1 MKYTKFARM
10 WKLHIHLKN
19 LHLPFCLPTT
29 AACRIIASMK
39 RKNVLVMVSPMSFPR
54 TEGIAR
60 YAREHDW
67 NLMIQDRLGYH
78 PLAWNGDGVIATI
91 RSDPVTFSCI
101 SRLMKRGV
109 PVVDLTISRPDVAVP
124 RVTSDH
130 TAIGRLA
137 AEHFRERNF
146 RNAVWFSIGWGAVHG
161 MRFKGLQEGLGGAPL
176 KWVLAES
183 LPSSRQNDW
192 SSFTKW
198 LRGAFA
204 AAPKP
209 VAALTYD
216 EADGARLLNAAL
228 ELDISVPEE
237 LAILTIGDNRTICEN
252 QSVPLSSIDQN
263 LERGGYEAAALLDR
277 LMSGQRPPKKPILV
291 PPLGVVVRRST
302 EVIAVSDPTVRKAME
317 FISKR
322 LAQPIGSPQIA
333 DALGVRRPVLDTLFR
348 EHLCHSVGE
357 EIRRQRFARAK
368 LLLETTNMSVAAI
381 AAETGYCS
389 PSHLANTF
397 RDATGV
403 SPRAWR
409 NRL

>member
-1 MKYTKFARM
+1 MKYTKFTRM

-19 LHLPFCLPTT
+19 LHLPFCLPLT

-101 SRLMKRGV
+101 
-109 PVVDLTISRPDVAVP
+109 
-124 RVTSDH
+124 
-130 TAIGRLA
+130 
-137 AEHFRERNF
+137 
-146 RNAVWFSIGWGAVHG
+146 
-161 MRFKGLQEGLGGAPL
+161 
-176 KWVLAES
+176 
-183 LPSSRQNDW
+183 
-192 SSFTKW
+192 
-198 LRGAFA
+198 
-204 AAPKP
+204 
-209 VAALTYD
+209 
-216 EADGARLLNAAL
+216 ARLLNAAL

-317 FISKR
+317 LISRK

-389 PSHLANTF
+389 PSHFANTF
-397 RDATGV
+397 RDTTGV

-409 NRL
+409 NQL

>member
-1 MKYTKFARM
+1 
-10 WKLHIHLKN
+10 
-19 LHLPFCLPTT
+19 
-29 AACRIIASMK
+29 
-39 RKNVLVMVSPMSFPR
+39 MVSPMSFPR

-109 PVVDLTISRPDVAVP
+109 PVVDLTISRPDVSVP

-146 RNAVWFSIGWGAVHG
+146 LNAVWFSTGWGAVHA
-161 MRFKGLQEGLGGAPL
+161 MRFKGLQEGLERAPL

-183 LPSSRQNDW
+183 LPTSRQNDW
-192 SSFTKW
+192 ASFTKW

-302 EVIAVSDPTVRKAME
+302 EVIAVSNPTVRKAME
-317 FISKR
+317 FISKK
-322 LAQPIGSPQIA
+322 LTQPIGSPQIA
-333 DALGVRRPVLDTLFR
+333 DALGVRRPVLDALFR

>member
-1 MKYTKFARM
+1 M

-19 LHLPFCLPTT
+19 LHLPFCLPTA

-146 RNAVWFSIGWGAVHG
+146 RNAVWFSVGWGAVHA
-161 MRFKGLQEGLGGAPL
+161 MRFKGLQEGLERTPL

-183 LPSSRQNDW
+183 LPTSRQNDW

-317 FISKR
+317 LISKR

-333 DALGVRRPVLDTLFR
+333 DALGVRRPVLDALFR

-397 RDATGV
+397 RAATGA

>member
-1 MKYTKFARM
+1 M

-29 AACRIIASMK
+29 AACCIMASMK

-146 RNAVWFSIGWGAVHG
+146 RNAVWFSTGWGAVHA
-161 MRFKGLQEGLGGAPL
+161 MRFKGLQEGLERAPL

-183 LPSSRQNDW
+183 LPTSRQNDW

-252 QSVPLSSIDQN
+252 QSVPLSSIDQT

-333 DALGVRRPVLDTLFR
+333 DALGVRRPILDTLFR

>member
-1 MKYTKFARM
+1 MKYTKFTRM

-146 RNAVWFSIGWGAVHG
+146 RNAVWFSVGWGAVHA
-161 MRFKGLQEGLGGAPL
+161 MRFKGLQEGLERTPL

-183 LPSSRQNDW
+183 LPTSRQNDW

-209 VAALTYD
+209 LAALTYD

-291 PPLGVVVRRST
+291 PPLGVIVRRST

-333 DALGVRRPVLDTLFR
+333 DALGIRRPVLDTLFR

-389 PSHLANTF
+389 PSHFANTF

-409 NRL
+409 NQL

>member
-1 MKYTKFARM
+1 
-10 WKLHIHLKN
+10 
-19 LHLPFCLPTT
+19 
-29 AACRIIASMK
+29 MK
-39 RKNVLVMVSPMSFPR
+39 RKNVLVMVSPMSFTR

-109 PVVDLTISRPDVAVP
+109 PLVDLTISRPDVAVP

-146 RNAVWFSIGWGAVHG
+146 RNAVWFSTGWGAVHA
-161 MRFKGLQEGLGGAPL
+161 MRFKGLQEGLERAPL

-183 LPSSRQNDW
+183 LPTSRQNDW

-277 LMSGQRPPKKPILV
+277 LMSGQRPPTTPILV

-317 FISKR
+317 LISKR

-381 AAETGYCS
+381 AAEIGYCS

>member
-1 MKYTKFARM
+1 MKYTKFTRI

-78 PLAWNGDGVIATI
+78 PLA
-91 RSDPVTFSCI
+91 SDPVTFSCI

-146 RNAVWFSIGWGAVHG
+146 RNAVWFSTGWGAVHA
-161 MRFKGLQEGLGGAPL
+161 MRFKGLQEGLERAPL

-183 LPSSRQNDW
+183 LPTSRQNDW
-192 SSFTKW
+192 PSFTKW

-317 FISKR
+317 FISRK

>member
-1 MKYTKFARM
+1 MKYTKFTRI

-19 LHLPFCLPTT
+19 LHLPFCLPTA

-39 RKNVLVMVSPMSFPR
+39 RRNVLVMVSPMSFPR

-146 RNAVWFSIGWGAVHG
+146 RNAVWFSTGWGAVHA
-161 MRFKGLQEGLGGAPL
+161 MRFKGLQEGLERAPL

-183 LPSSRQNDW
+183 LPTSRQNDW
-192 SSFTKW
+192 PSFTKW

-333 DALGVRRPVLDTLFR
+333 DALGVRRPILDALFR

>member
-1 MKYTKFARM
+1 
-10 WKLHIHLKN
+10 
-19 LHLPFCLPTT
+19 
-29 AACRIIASMK
+29 
-39 RKNVLVMVSPMSFPR
+39 MVSPMSVPR
-54 TEGIAR
+54 IEGIAR

-91 RSDPVTFSCI
+91 RSDPVSFSCI

-109 PVVDLTISRPDVAVP
+109 PVVDLTITRPDVAVP

-137 AEHFRERNF
+137 AEHFKELNF
-146 RNAVWFSIGWGAVHG
+146 KNAVWFSTGWGAVHA
-161 MRFKGLQEGLGGAPL
+161 MRFKGLQEGLGSVPSR
-176 KWVLAES
+176 WVLAES
-183 LPSSRQNDW
+183 LPKSRQNDW
-192 SSFTKW
+192 TAFTKW

-204 AAPKP
+204 DAPKP

-252 QSVPLSSIDQN
+252 QTVPLSSIDQN
-263 LERGGYEAAALLDR
+263 LERGGYEAAALLDS
-277 LMSGQRPPKKPILV
+277 LVSGRPAPKKPVLV
-291 PPLGVVVRRST
+291 PPRGVVVRRST
-302 EVIAVSDPTVRKAME
+302 EVIAVADPTVRRAME
-317 FISKR
+317 FISKN
-322 LAQPIGSPQIA
+322 LARPIGSPQIA
-333 DALGVRRPVLDTLFR
+333 DALGVRRPALDVIFR
-348 EHLCHSVGE
+348 ETLCRSVGE

-368 LLLETTNMSVAAI
+368 LLLETTSTPVADI
-381 AAETGYCS
+381 AAETGFCS

-397 RDATGV
+397 RDMTGL

-409 NRL
+409 SRTKPAAQSLPV

>member
-1 MKYTKFARM
+1 MKYTKFTRM

-146 RNAVWFSIGWGAVHG
+146 RNAVWFSVGWGAVHA
-161 MRFKGLQEGLGGAPL
+161 MRFKGLQEGLERTPL

-183 LPSSRQNDW
+183 LPTSRQNDW

-291 PPLGVVVRRST
+291 PPLGVIVRRST

-389 PSHLANTF
+389 PSHFANTF

-409 NRL
+409 NQL

>member
-1 MKYTKFARM
+1 MKYTKFTRI

-146 RNAVWFSIGWGAVHG
+146 RNAVWFSVGWGAVHA
-161 MRFKGLQEGLGGAPL
+161 MRFKGLQEGLERTPL

-183 LPSSRQNDW
+183 LPTSRQNDW

-317 FISKR
+317 LISKR

-333 DALGVRRPVLDTLFR
+333 DALGVRRPVLDALFR

-397 RDATGV
+397 RDTTGV

-409 NRL
+409 NQL

>member
-1 MKYTKFARM
+1 MKYTKFTRI

-146 RNAVWFSIGWGAVHG
+146 RNAVWFSTGWGAVHA
-161 MRFKGLQEGLGGAPL
+161 MRFKGLQEGLERAPL

-183 LPSSRQNDW
+183 LPTSRQNDW

-333 DALGVRRPVLDTLFR
+333 DALGVRRPILDALFR

-389 PSHLANTF
+389 PSHFANTF
-397 RDATGV
+397 RDATGA

>member
-1 MKYTKFARM
+1 MAG
-10 WKLHIHLKN
+10 
-19 LHLPFCLPTT
+19 
-29 AACRIIASMK
+29 MK
-39 RKNVLVMVSPMSFPR
+39 RRNVLVMVSPMSFPR

-130 TAIGRLA
+130 TAVGRLA

-146 RNAVWFSIGWGAVHG
+146 RNAVWFSTGWGAVHA

-198 LRGAFA
+198 LRGAFV

-209 VAALTYD
+209 LAALTYD

-263 LERGGYEAAALLDR
+263 LARGGYEAAALLDR
-277 LMSGQRPPKKPILV
+277 MMSGQRPPKRPILV

-317 FISKR
+317 FISRK
-322 LAQPIGSPQIA
+322 LARPIGSPQIA
-333 DALGVRRPVLDTLFR
+333 DALGVRRPVLDALFR
-348 EHLCHSVGE
+348 EHLRHSVGE

-368 LLLETTNMSVAAI
+368 LLLETTNISVAAI

-403 SPRAWR
+403 SPRTWR

>member
-1 MKYTKFARM
+1 MKYTKFTRI

-130 TAIGRLA
+130 TAIGHLA

-146 RNAVWFSIGWGAVHG
+146 RNAVWFSTGWGAVHA
-161 MRFKGLQEGLGGAPL
+161 MRFKGLQAGLERAPL

-183 LPSSRQNDW
+183 LPTSRQNDW

-317 FISKR
+317 LISKR

-333 DALGVRRPVLDTLFR
+333 DALGVRRPVLDALFR

-389 PSHLANTF
+389 PSHFANTF

>member
-39 RKNVLVMVSPMSFPR
+39 RRNVLVMVSPMSFPR

-109 PVVDLTISRPDVAVP
+109 PVVDLTISHPDVAVP

-146 RNAVWFSIGWGAVHG
+146 RNAVWFSTGWGAVHA
-161 MRFKGLQEGLGGAPL
+161 MRFKGLQEGLERAPL

-183 LPSSRQNDW
+183 LTTSRQNDW

-198 LRGAFA
+198 LRCAFA

-333 DALGVRRPVLDTLFR
+333 DALGARRPVLDTLFR
-348 EHLCHSVGE
+348 AHLCHSVGE

>member
-1 MKYTKFARM
+1 MKYTKNARM

-54 TEGIAR
+54 AEGIAR

-78 PLAWNGDGVIATI
+78 PLAWNGDGVITTI

-146 RNAVWFSIGWGAVHG
+146 RNAVWFSAGWGAVHA
-161 MRFKGLQEGLGGAPL
+161 MRFKGLQEGLERTPL

-183 LPSSRQNDW
+183 LPTSRQNDW

-368 LLLETTNMSVAAI
+368 LLLEATNMSVAAI

>member
-1 MKYTKFARM
+1 MKYTKFTRM

-146 RNAVWFSIGWGAVHG
+146 RNAVWFSAGWGAVHA
-161 MRFKGLQEGLGGAPL
+161 MRFKGLQEGLERTPL

-183 LPSSRQNDW
+183 LPTSRQNDW

-209 VAALTYD
+209 LAALTYD

-291 PPLGVVVRRST
+291 PPLGVIVRRST

-333 DALGVRRPVLDTLFR
+333 DALGIRRPVLDTLFR

>member
-1 MKYTKFARM
+1 MKYTKFTRI

-146 RNAVWFSIGWGAVHG
+146 RNAVWFSTGWGAVHA
-161 MRFKGLQEGLGGAPL
+161 MRFKGLQEGLERAPL

-183 LPSSRQNDW
+183 LPTSRQNDW

-209 VAALTYD
+209 VAVLTYD

-389 PSHLANTF
+389 PSHFANTF

-409 NRL
+409 NQL

>member
-1 MKYTKFARM
+1 
-10 WKLHIHLKN
+10 
-19 LHLPFCLPTT
+19 
-29 AACRIIASMK
+29 MK

-109 PVVDLTISRPDVAVP
+109 PVVDLTISRPDVSVP

-146 RNAVWFSIGWGAVHG
+146 RNAVWFSTGWGAVHA
-161 MRFKGLQEGLGGAPL
+161 MRFKGLQEGLERTPL

-277 LMSGQRPPKKPILV
+277 LMSGTRPPRKPILV

-302 EVIAVSDPTVRKAME
+302 EVIAVSNPTVRKAME
-317 FISKR
+317 LISKR

-333 DALGVRRPVLDTLFR
+333 DALGVRRPVLDALFR

-389 PSHLANTF
+389 PSHFANTF